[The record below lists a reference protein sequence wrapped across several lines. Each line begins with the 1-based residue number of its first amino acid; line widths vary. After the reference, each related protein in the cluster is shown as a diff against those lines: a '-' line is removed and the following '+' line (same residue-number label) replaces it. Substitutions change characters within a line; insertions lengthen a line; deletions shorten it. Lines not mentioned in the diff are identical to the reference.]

1 MEKLKQ
7 ALYLNLI
14 KDDRWQYL
22 TGGLK
27 NTLIITLFATLIG
40 IALGLLIAI
49 VRATHDKTGKMKFL
63 NGVCQIYLT
72 VIRGTPVVIQL
83 MIFYYCIFVSRVFAG
98 VFVGVIAFGL
108 NSAAYVAEIFRSGIM
123 SIDEGQMEAGRSL
136 GFNYVQTMRYII
148 MPQAF
153 KNVLPALCNEFV
165 VLLKETSVAGYVA
178 VQDLTKGGD
187 IIRSRTYDAWTPLL
201 IVAAVYLALTMI
213 FNHFAQNLERS
224 LRKNDNV
231 QNGEVIIDINDLS
244 KAFGD
249 LKVLTNI
256 STQIRKGDVVCVIGP
271 SGSGKSTFLR
281 CMNLLETPTGGH
293 IYFEGTDITDPK
305 TNIDKLRQKMGMVF
319 QQFNLFPHMTILD
332 NMTLA
337 PMKLLGRPKDEAETE
352 ALKLLERVG
361 LKEKASAYPGQLS
374 GGQKQRVAIVRALA
388 MHPDVMLFDEPTSAL
403 DPEMVGEVLNV
414 MRQLAEEHMTMVV
427 VTHEMGFAREV
438 ATRVMFMEG
447 GNFIEEN
454 EPKEFFEHPKSERLK
469 AFLSKVL

>member
-63 NGVCQIYLT
+63 NGVCQVYLT

-153 KNVLPALCNEFV
+153 KNTLPALCNEFIS
-165 VLLKETSVAGYVA
+165 LLKETSISGYIALV
-178 VQDLTKGGD
+178 DLTKAGD
-187 IIRSRTYDAWTPLL
+187 IIRSNTYDAFMPLIAVAL
-201 IVAAVYLALTMI
+201 IYLVIVMILTAGV
-213 FNHFAQNLERS
+213 HVLERR
-224 LRKNDNV
+224 LRSN
-231 QNGEVIIDINDLS
+231 
-244 KAFGD
+244 
-249 LKVLTNI
+249 
-256 STQIRKGDVVCVIGP
+256 
-271 SGSGKSTFLR
+271 
-281 CMNLLETPTGGH
+281 
-293 IYFEGTDITDPK
+293 
-305 TNIDKLRQKMGMVF
+305 
-319 QQFNLFPHMTILD
+319 
-332 NMTLA
+332 
-337 PMKLLGRPKDEAETE
+337 
-352 ALKLLERVG
+352 ER
-361 LKEKASAYPGQLS
+361 
-374 GGQKQRVAIVRALA
+374 
-388 MHPDVMLFDEPTSAL
+388 
-403 DPEMVGEVLNV
+403 
-414 MRQLAEEHMTMVV
+414 
-427 VTHEMGFAREV
+427 
-438 ATRVMFMEG
+438 
-447 GNFIEEN
+447 
-454 EPKEFFEHPKSERLK
+454 
-469 AFLSKVL
+469 